1 MRQAKRPSSAPGGN
15 QAVYRKAFL
24 DHVHTLLR
32 SGYAALTPSEFT
44 TAEEDDITGELCK
57 HMKHL
62 TEVAPALPW
71 MARYSIHDQ
80 DPVNDARRETDG
92 TRRLGKRRPRLDIRI
107 VSHSRLPKTS
117 FSIEAKRLCHS
128 GSVAAYM
135 DDQGLGA
142 FVQAY
147 YAKDDDSCG
156 MLGYV
161 QSETLK
167 QWAAKLHLRLAKD
180 PSVIR
185 DARQVDAWQVL
196 APEKAGVSAYLS
208 RHKRRPGDTQVD
220 IHHLLFSFV

>member
-1 MRQAKRPSSAPGGN
+1 MRPPKRPSSTPGGN
-15 QAVYRKAFL
+15 QAAYRKAFL
-24 DHVHTLLR
+24 GHVHTLLR
-32 SGYAALTPSEFT
+32 SGYAALTPSKFT
-44 TAEEDDITGELCK
+44 AAEEDDITGELCK

-62 TEVAPALPW
+62 TEVSPASPW

-92 TRRLGKRRPRLDIRI
+92 APRLGKRRPRLDIRI

-117 FSIEAKRLCHS
+117 FSIEAKRLCRS
-128 GSVAAYM
+128 GSDADYM
-135 DDQGLGA
+135 DDEGLGA

-147 YAKDDDSCG
+147 YAKDDEACG

-167 QWAAKLHLRLAKD
+167 LWAAKLHLRLAKD
-180 PSVIR
+180 PSVVR
-185 DARQVDAWQVL
+185 EHQVDAWRML
-196 APEKAGVSAYLS
+196 SPEKGGVSAYLS
-208 RHKRRPGDTQVD
+208 RHNRLPGTTQVD